1 MRYVYAHW
9 CDLSKSALLDMMPS
23 LKTELLAEEKIDQA
37 ETHDVTPTPENE
49 ESIGFK
55 SCSFSWDKGTKG
67 KKKTDN
73 TRDRFELR
81 FDDEI
86 TFKRGA
92 INIIIGPT
100 ASGKV
105 SRTFFS
111 LFHFSWQT
119 QTG

>member
-86 TFKRGA
+86 TFKRDA